1 VRLRVYILALT
12 TKTLTG
18 KTLVDRMVHIM
29 NVSPQIAAHAAT
41 LAAREI
47 PRTRNP
53 ALYGTVQQAYD
64 VSRAMA
70 ASLGTEHPLTPEVVV
85 VDSAWVD
92 SVTARNNAERQ
103 KLEVELKGYTTNMIK
118 ESIRVGAV
126 ASLNED

>member
-1 VRLRVYILALT
+1 
-12 TKTLTG
+12 
-18 KTLVDRMVHIM
+18 MVHIM

-53 ALYGTVQQAYD
+53 ALYGMVQQAYD

-70 ASLGTEHPLTPEVVV
+70 ASLGTEHPPTPEVVV

-118 ESIRVGAV
+118 ESIRVRAV
-126 ASLNED
+126 ASLNEG